1 MRKVR
6 KYTFQA
12 TRGGKELHEM
22 KVTKSNLTKL
32 VSELAD
38 DLTPDEKATVV
49 IGFAGTEEVQT
60 GVRSSS

>member
-1 MRKVR
+1 MRQVR

-12 TRGGKELHEM
+12 TRGDKELAEM

-38 DLTPDEKATVV
+38 DLDPGEKAIVA
-49 IGFAGTEEVQT
+49 IAFAGTEEVQT
-60 GVRSSS
+60 SVRSSS